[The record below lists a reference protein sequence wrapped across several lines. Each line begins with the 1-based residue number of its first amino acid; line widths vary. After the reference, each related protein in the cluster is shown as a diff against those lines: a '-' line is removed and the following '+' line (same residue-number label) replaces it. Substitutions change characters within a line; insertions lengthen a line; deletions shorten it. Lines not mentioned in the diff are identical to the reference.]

1 MNPAHPS
8 SGGSAGHGPPAVTA
22 GNARALKISG
32 LLTGVYFVVELAI
45 GLWTGSV
52 AVTSDAFHTFSAVG
66 GVLVALVAGRYAER
80 PATDRASYGLI
91 RAEIVGALFNG
102 LFLLGMAALVL
113 WMGAMRLR
121 DPMEVET
128 GPMLWAAAG
137 GLVTEVIALRLLYAR
152 QKGNLNMKGAFWHV
166 MQTFVGSLLII
177 VAALVIRFT
186 GFLAIDP
193 ILGMG
198 FGVVLVWAS
207 WGIIKGSLK
216 ILLQAVPDDL
226 DLGAIKD
233 AVEALPG
240 VREAHHLHAWALT
253 TGKNVVSL
261 HALVDRG
268 VERQA
273 LQRRIFEVLRD
284 DFDVYFSTVQ
294 LETECLE
301 REEARAI
308 DATWATDETPAPMPS
323 VAAARGSGSV
333 LTGPDRPS
341 ANGLHGPSR

>member
-1 MNPAHPS
+1 MKPTRAS
-8 SGGSAGHGPPAVTA
+8 SGGHGLPPATA

-52 AVTSDAFHTFSAVG
+52 SVTSDAFHTFSAVG

-80 PATDRASYGLI
+80 PATDRASYGLV

-166 MQTFVGSLLII
+166 MQTFVGSILII

-207 WGIIKGSLK
+207 WGIIRGALR

-226 DLGAIKD
+226 DLGAVKD

-253 TGKNVVSL
+253 TGKDVVSL
-261 HALVDRG
+261 HVLVDEG
-268 VERQA
+268 TDAQA
-273 LQRRIFEVLRD
+273 LQRHVFALLRD

-294 LETECLE
+294 VETTCLE

-308 DATWATDETPAPMPS
+308 DATWAGPGASAAMPPGTVERGASS
-323 VAAARGSGSV
+323 VV
-333 LTGPDRPS
+333 IGPTKPTS
-341 ANGLHGPSR
+341 NGLHGPPR